1 MKELKKYWLFIAVVI
16 VDVILVVT
24 TRDLGQQ
31 VVRFTAANFK
41 EMLLIIP
48 PVFILLGLMDV
59 WVPRELMVR
68 LMGKGS
74 GVRGTALAIFLGAAS
89 AGPLYGAF
97 PVAVVLTKKGAS
109 LKNVFVFVGAWATLK
124 IPMFLFETAA
134 LGLAWSIT
142 RWLASFVGILTIAT
156 VMERSL
162 KDEDKEDI
170 VHRANE
176 IEVPQGA
183 KRVVTQ

>member
-1 MKELKKYWLFIAVVI
+1 MKELKKYWLFIAILLIDVLLI
-16 VDVILVVT
+16 VMA
-24 TRDLGQQ
+24 RDLGTR

-59 WVPRELMVR
+59 WVPRELMVK

-74 GVRGTALAIFLGAAS
+74 GIRGTALAIFLGAAS

-134 LGLAWSIT
+134 LGLAWSVT
-142 RWLASFVGILTIAT
+142 RWLASFLGILTIAT
-156 VMERSL
+156 VMERTL
-162 KDEDKEDI
+162 NEEDKSEI
-170 VHRANE
+170 VRRASE
-176 IEVPQGA
+176 IEAPQGA
-183 KRVVTQ
+183 RRVVTQ

>member
-1 MKELKKYWLFIAVVI
+1 MKELKKYWLFIAVVL
-16 VDVILVVT
+16 VDVVLLLTVQDV
-24 TRDLGQQ
+24 GKQ
-31 VVRFTAANFK
+31 VVRFTSANFK

-59 WVPRELMVR
+59 WVPRELMVK

-109 LKNVFVFVGAWATLK
+109 LKNVFLFVGAWATLK

-134 LGLAWSIT
+134 LGLSWSIT
-142 RWLASFVGILTIAT
+142 RWLASFVGIFTIAT

-162 KDEDKEDI
+162 NEDDKAEI
-170 VHRANE
+170 VSRAND

-183 KRVVTQ
+183 KKVVTQ